1 MTDALPRLASDPA
14 RVAALRAPTAAD
26 PWRVL
31 VSGCLA
37 GLACGVDG
45 TDYGLS
51 AARPA
56 WDGLPVSWVPFCP
69 EDAGLG
75 TPRAWPDLDGGD
87 GLDVWAGTARVVDP
101 DGADLTAGMLAGA
114 RAMVEVARRE
124 RVDFAVLT
132 DTSGACGSVVVW
144 DGVRSRPEARRRL
157 GVGVAAAALLRAGV
171 PVVSQR
177 DHHTLGLLRARLDPG
192 FVPDPEARDHH
203 DHPWVIANLR
213 RG

>member
-1 MTDALPRLASDPA
+1 MTLPVLAGAPA
-14 RVAALRAPTAAD
+14 RVAALRAPTAAE

-45 TDYGLS
+45 TDYGLA

-56 WDGLPVSWVPFCP
+56 WDGLPVRWVPFCP

-75 TPRAWPDLDGGD
+75 TPRTWPDLAGGD
-87 GLDVWAGTARVVDP
+87 GFDVWDGTARVVDER
-101 DGADLTAGMLAGA
+101 GADLTEGMRAGA
-114 RAMVEVARRE
+114 RAMVEHALRE
-124 RVDFAVLT
+124 RVDFAVLL
-132 DTSGACGSVVVW
+132 DASGACGSVVVW
-144 DGVRSRPEARRRL
+144 DGARSLPGARRRL

-177 DHHTLGLLRARLDPG
+177 DHHTLGLLRARLEPG
-192 FVPDPEARDHH
+192 FTPDPEARDHR

-213 RG
+213 GG